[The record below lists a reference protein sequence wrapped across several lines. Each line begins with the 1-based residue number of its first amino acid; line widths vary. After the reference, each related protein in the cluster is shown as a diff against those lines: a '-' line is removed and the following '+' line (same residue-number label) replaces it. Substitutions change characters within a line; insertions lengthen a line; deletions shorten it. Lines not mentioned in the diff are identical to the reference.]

1 MNCILEAY
9 MKRILLA
16 LALAVP
22 VAGSAQTTSPQ
33 PPERTVTVSAT
44 AEVER
49 EPERESPAANA
60 QQAASANATKMDALV
75 AAMRRLGISGPKI
88 RTVSYE
94 LQPQYA
100 SERPQ
105 PGERQGPP
113 RITGY
118 RAINM
123 VQVTVDTVARAGAV
137 IDAAIAAGANR
148 VAGLSFELR
157 DPQAARNEALR
168 LAVTRAR
175 SEAEVMAD
183 AAGQR
188 LGVPLNIT
196 TGGYAVPKYARAMD
210 MMVEAQQAPAPP
222 TPIEAGTLTIHA
234 NVTIVY
240 RLENR

>member
-1 MNCILEAY
+1 
-9 MKRILLA
+9 MKRFLWA

-22 VAGSAQTTSPQ
+22 AVGSAQTTTPQ
-33 PPERTVTVSAT
+33 PTERTVTVSAS
-44 AEVER
+44 AMVER
-49 EPERESPAANA
+49 EPERAVILLAVESPAANA
-60 QQAASANATKMDALV
+60 QQAARANATKMDALI
-75 AAMRRLGISGPKI
+75 AALRRLGISGPNV

-94 LQPQYA
+94 LQPQYS

-105 PGERQGPP
+105 PGERQGAP
-113 RITGY
+113 RIVGY
-118 RAINM
+118 RAVNM
-123 VQVTVDTVARAGAV
+123 VQVTVDTVARAGGV
-137 IDAAIAAGANR
+137 IDVAIAAGANR

-175 SEAEVMAD
+175 SEAEVMAE

-196 TGGYAVPKYARAMD
+196 TGGYAVPRYARAMD
-210 MMVEAQQAPAPP
+210 MVMEAQAAPPP
-222 TPIEAGTLTIHA
+222 TPIEAGTLSVHA

>member
-1 MNCILEAY
+1 
-9 MKRILLA
+9 MKRLLLA
-16 LALAVP
+16 MALVVP
-22 VAGSAQTTSPQ
+22 VTGVAQTTPPQ

-49 EPERESPAANA
+49 EPERAVILLAVESPAANA
-60 QQAASANATKMDALV
+60 QQAANANATKMDALV
-75 AAMRRLGISGPKI
+75 AALRRLGISGPKI

-123 VQVTVDTVARAGAV
+123 VQVTVDTVARAGGV

-210 MMVEAQQAPAPP
+210 MMMEAQQAPAPP

-240 RLENR
+240 KLENR

>member
-1 MNCILEAY
+1 
-9 MKRILLA
+9 MKRFWLA

-22 VAGSAQTTSPQ
+22 AAGSAQTTPPQ
-33 PPERTVTVSAT
+33 PPERTVTVNAT
-44 AEVER
+44 AMVER
-49 EPERESPAANA
+49 EPERAVILLAVESPAVSA
-60 QQAASANATKMDALV
+60 QLAARANATKMDALV
-75 AAMRRLGISGPKI
+75 AALRKLGITGPNI

-100 SERPQ
+100 SERIPA
-105 PGERQGPP
+105 ERQGPP

-118 RAINM
+118 RAVNM
-123 VQVTVDTVARAGAV
+123 VQVTVDTVARAGGV

-157 DPQAARNEALR
+157 DPQAARNVALR

-210 MMVEAQQAPAPP
+210 MMMEAQQAPAPP

-240 RLENR
+240 KLENR